1 MSLMLVMSLY
11 YVYAAIITRGC
22 NVDPTA
28 KHVADPSA
36 SLPYWVWILGQHA
49 QHCSAPPHRFLGV
62 LPTRVESVM
71 RGSIRIVMGMIT
83 TRRIHTQG
91 TLGHGS
97 ATIQAGGITLQM
109 LALRGTSR

>member
-1 MSLMLVMSLY
+1 MDS
-11 YVYAAIITRGC
+11 
-22 NVDPTA
+22 TA
-28 KHVADPSA
+28 KHVADQSA

-49 QHCSAPPHRFLGV
+49 QHCSAPPHRFLEV
-62 LPTRVESVM
+62 FPTWMESVM

-97 ATIQAGGITLQM
+97 ATIQADGITLQM
-109 LALRGTSR
+109 LALGCTSR